1 MNSPRMTSRGGRTRV
16 QAAAPGAKT
25 RPRGG
30 GKRGYDS
37 QLRKHQMAQ
46 TRALIVEALA
56 HQVWQ
61 EGLADFSVPKVA
73 ARAGV
78 AIRTVYRYFPTRD
91 DLLDAVGEW
100 VRAHAP
106 EPPPPSGLDDLTR
119 YVRDLY
125 AYLDAH
131 PQFVELQTLPGLGRE
146 VQERWRARRA
156 AATRELLA
164 EWMPETEDEHERLR
178 RFAPIRVLL
187 GSRSWLQL
195 TREIGFTSAEAADVV
210 CRAIETLLR
219 SYRGKD

>member
-1 MNSPRMTSRGGRTRV
+1 MNSDGVTSRRGRTRKT
-16 QAAAPGAKT
+16 ARATAKGAE
-25 RPRGG
+25 
-30 GKRGYDS
+30 KRAYHS
-37 QLRKHQMAQ
+37 QLRQHQTEQ
-46 TRALIVEALA
+46 TRELIVEALA
-56 HQVWQ
+56 AQVWQ

-106 EPPPPSGLDDLTR
+106 EPPHPSGLDDLTR

-146 VQERWRARRA
+146 VQDRWRAQRA
-156 AATRELLA
+156 AGTAELLA
-164 EWMPETEDEHERLR
+164 AWMPDVDDPHERLR

-187 GSRSWLQL
+187 GSRSWMQL
-195 TREIGFTSAEAADVV
+195 TREIGFTSAEAAEVA

-219 SYRGKD
+219 AYRGKE